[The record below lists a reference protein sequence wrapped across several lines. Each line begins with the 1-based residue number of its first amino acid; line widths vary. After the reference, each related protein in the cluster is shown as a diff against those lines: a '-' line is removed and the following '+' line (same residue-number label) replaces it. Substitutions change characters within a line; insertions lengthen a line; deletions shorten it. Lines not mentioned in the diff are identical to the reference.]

1 MQYTSPMIRSIKS
14 IGRFFLWEL
23 FKYLW
28 MRASNISMSNLL
40 NWCSFWANKENG
52 GWIWPI
58 NLHINLGL
66 SFFTYILFV
75 CVQRLSWRVEVEV
88 ILTLWR
94 IYPSS
99 STPTPPRKKRVY
111 CPIRRACNPQ
121 SYVLRIFCLENGAF
135 KYIEA
140 IIYRMSL
147 RVEISK

>member
-1 MQYTSPMIRSIKS
+1 MQYTSPMIRSIKY
-14 IGRFFLWEL
+14 IGWFFLWEL

-99 STPTPPRKKRVY
+99 SPPPPEKKSILPNQT
-111 CPIRRACNPQ
+111 CMQPQ
-121 SYVLRIFCLENGAF
+121 SYVLRIFCLENGTF

-147 RVEISK
+147 KVEISK

>member
-88 ILTLWR
+88 ILTLWQTLLQT
-94 IYPSS
+94 SQ
-99 STPTPPRKKRVY
+99 KRVY
-111 CPIRRACNPQ
+111 CPIRYACNPK
-121 SYVLRIFCLENGAF
+121 VIFYESSVKKMGHLNIS
-135 KYIEA
+135 KLLYIECH
-140 IIYRMSL
+140 L
-147 RVEISK
+147 KLKFLTNEQLG